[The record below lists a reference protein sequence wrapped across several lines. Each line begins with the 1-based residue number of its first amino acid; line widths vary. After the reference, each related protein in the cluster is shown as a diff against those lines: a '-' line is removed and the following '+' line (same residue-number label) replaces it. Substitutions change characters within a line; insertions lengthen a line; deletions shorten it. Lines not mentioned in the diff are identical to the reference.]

1 MDELQ
6 IRLSY
11 LIPVVSIFVSHY
23 LGIRAVSKQ
32 TKGVRQ
38 QLRYET
44 AYVPFIQSMYRGY
57 MFDLQ
62 NIPADSKGRGYF
74 LDLLSNNMQYYGPQ
88 VLNAYPRFYQAF
100 LEVLKYDSD
109 NPAYAFALNNYHRE
123 FQNVA
128 NALLREASILEHEL
142 ELPGLATVFL
152 QIRPG
157 AAKNNR

>member
-6 IRLSY
+6 IWLSY
-11 LIPVVSIFVSHY
+11 LIPIGSIFVSHY

-62 NIPADSKGRGYF
+62 NIPTDSKDRGYF

-100 LEVLKYDSD
+100 LEVLKYDSG
-109 NPAYAFALNNYHRE
+109 NPAYTFALNNYRHE

-142 ELPGLATVFL
+142 ELPGLATTFL
-152 QIRPG
+152 QFHVDH
-157 AAKNNR
+157 AKNSR